1 MTVLRNGA
9 AVLFGSITGTQNKI
23 CQWTRMG
30 GRLPNPYQT
39 YGQFL
44 ILRNVQKSGEIY
56 TTTVSNDEGISQN
69 TARVDTDGKRIASN

>member
-1 MTVLRNGA
+1 
-9 AVLFGSITGTQNKI
+9 
-23 CQWTRMG
+23 MG

-69 TARVDTDGKRIASN
+69 TARVDTDGKSMDSN